1 MDVMTPRQR
10 VLAALNGK
18 MPDRIPWVENAIDEP
33 FQVALMG
40 ETNFTPGDLCRKLG
54 MDGFGG
60 TFPIV
65 DPNYSESHTSDP
77 VQAFYYP
84 TKVNFDFFNVYIAE
98 TELGAENTRSFY
110 TKRLLDS
117 EDSLRLFDEFLPDP
131 DYPSRYERVSKW
143 IAQYRDDFAVH
154 ARLDIGAGAT
164 LQSMGLEQFSFALM
178 DNPKLIHKI
187 HERFSDWAA
196 RTIRHLNE
204 MDFDFFWIM
213 DDLAWNQ
220 RPMVSPQVF
229 REFFL
234 PHMREAVNAIKK
246 PWVFHSDGNILPLMD
261 DLLELGMNAVHPIQ
275 PGAMD
280 IEQIKA
286 RYGKRICLIGN
297 IDLHYTL
304 TRGLPLEVE
313 EEVKNRIRIAG
324 KDGAYI
330 ISSAMTITDYCK
342 QENVIAM
349 SNAIQMYGHYPLK

>member
-1 MDVMTPRQR
+1 
-10 VLAALNGK
+10 
-18 MPDRIPWVENAIDEP
+18 
-33 FQVALMG
+33 
-40 ETNFTPGDLCRKLG
+40 
-54 MDGFGG
+54 
-60 TFPIV
+60 
-65 DPNYSESHTSDP
+65 
-77 VQAFYYP
+77 
-84 TKVNFDFFNVYIAE
+84 
-98 TELGAENTRSFY
+98 
-110 TKRLLDS
+110 
-117 EDSLRLFDEFLPDP
+117 
-131 DYPSRYERVSKW
+131 
-143 IAQYRDDFAVH
+143 
-154 ARLDIGAGAT
+154 
-164 LQSMGLEQFSFALM
+164 
-178 DNPKLIHKI
+178 
-187 HERFSDWAA
+187 
-196 RTIRHLNE
+196 
-204 MDFDFFWIM
+204 
-213 DDLAWNQ
+213 
-220 RPMVSPQVF
+220 MVSPQVF